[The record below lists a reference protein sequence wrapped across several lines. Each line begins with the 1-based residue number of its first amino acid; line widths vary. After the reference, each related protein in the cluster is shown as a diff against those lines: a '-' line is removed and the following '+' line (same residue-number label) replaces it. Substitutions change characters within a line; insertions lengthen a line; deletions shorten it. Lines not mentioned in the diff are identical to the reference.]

1 METRVR
7 RRGCWG
13 CREMRC
19 GIGCRRLGLRTR
31 ERKKLDECDRLG
43 AHDNMTQAF
52 HRRLWHLR
60 AVRND
65 AGFEVEFKGTVRVRY
80 SEPGRSVTFCA
91 EPAFIEQGK
100 FKGRHGWLVAIS
112 RPTKWDDGTQLSE
125 TERVLI
131 QERSK
136 DA

>member
-1 METRVR
+1 M
-7 RRGCWG
+7 
-13 CREMRC
+13 
-19 GIGCRRLGLRTR
+19 R
-31 ERKKLDECDRLG
+31 ERKKLDECDRLR
-43 AHDNMTQAF
+43 ADDNMTQAF
-52 HRRLWHLR
+52 HRKLWRFR

-65 AGFEVEFKGTVRVRY
+65 AGFEVEFKGMVRVRY

-91 EPAFIEQGK
+91 EPAVIEQGK

-136 DA
+136 DALEFMGVPHIAA